1 MYEDYGLREN
11 LGDVGKFEL
20 VIKNNFNLILLIN
33 M

>member
-1 MYEDYGLREN
+1 MYEDYGLGEN

-20 VIKNNFNLILLIN
+20 VIMNNFNLILLIN